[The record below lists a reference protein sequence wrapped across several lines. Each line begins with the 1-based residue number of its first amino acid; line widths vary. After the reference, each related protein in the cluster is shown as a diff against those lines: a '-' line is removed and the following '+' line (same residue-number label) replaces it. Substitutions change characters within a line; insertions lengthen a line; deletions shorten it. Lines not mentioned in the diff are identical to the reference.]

1 MSCVYRHTLFYIT
14 DQIVRGTW
22 DLVTILARGR
32 GDADLGSRMH
42 LHMFATT
49 RVTTIL
55 VKSEQ
60 AHIFKLFLAGVGKTS
75 TGIT

>member
-14 DQIVRGTW
+14 DQIVRGTLW
-22 DLVTILARGR
+22 QSWH

-42 LHMFATT
+42 LPMFATT
-49 RVTTIL
+49 RDTTIL
-55 VKSEQ
+55 VKSEL